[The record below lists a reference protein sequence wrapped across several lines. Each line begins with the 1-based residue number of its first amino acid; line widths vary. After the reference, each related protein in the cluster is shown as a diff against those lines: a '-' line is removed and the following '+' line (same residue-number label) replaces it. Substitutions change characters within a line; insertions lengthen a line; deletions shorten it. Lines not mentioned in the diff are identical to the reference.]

1 MKDFPRKQAGE
12 VNGTRAGW
20 VAAGLAA
27 IVMAWTP
34 GYSQENNPPPDF
46 SKALDQGVTVINP
59 IDKFLSIEGT
69 LQGQGVAIDWK
80 KLYLN
85 CAVNLDAPAIAA
97 SGDVK
102 AAMALGMKVADGV
115 IAIKARH
122 NEGMKD
128 CARAIETLAKKL
140 GVTDDELG
148 RARKIEQLADKG
160 LWMEVFSELGFYQE
174 DIMRAIEEDK
184 TKRDKALL
192 ILLGIWVQGGKGV
205 TDLVTAHYSPGLS
218 NVLREPKMLE
228 LVIAEIG
235 KLPEETRNDPLLAE
249 TMLKMKRLHQIMDVG
264 LRDPIPQAQVVEFQE
279 ACLAL
284 SALITQ

>member
-1 MKDFPRKQAGE
+1 M
-12 VNGTRAGW
+12 
-20 VAAGLAA
+20 
-27 IVMAWTP
+27 
-34 GYSQENNPPPDF
+34 
-46 SKALDQGVTVINP
+46 
-59 IDKFLSIEGT
+59 
-69 LQGQGVAIDWK
+69 
-80 KLYLN
+80 
-85 CAVNLDAPAIAA
+85 
-97 SGDVK
+97 
-102 AAMALGMKVADGV
+102 
-115 IAIKARH
+115 
-122 NEGMKD
+122 
-128 CARAIETLAKKL
+128 
-140 GVTDDELG
+140 TDDQLG

-249 TMLKMKRLHQIMDVG
+249 TMLKMKRLHQIMM
-264 LRDPIPQAQVVEFQE
+264 
-279 ACLAL
+279 
-284 SALITQ
+284 SASVTRFHRRRSWNSRKPAWPFPP